1 MRVAVYPLLLA
12 MATGLSLHSAPRL
25 SQRRAAVL
33 RMAQPDIERK
43 TGDNVEQIKD
53 TKRDKVMT
61 FSYDM
66 VSRSSKSN

>member
-12 MATGLSLHSAPRL
+12 MATALSFHSPPRL
-25 SQRRAAVL
+25 SQRRTAML
-33 RMAQPDIERK
+33 RMAEPDIERK

-66 VSRSSKSN
+66 VSRSRKSN